1 MKKIIL
7 NEEFIHKALIASIN
21 EIFKKPSN
29 DILKLGSTAVSKKK
43 KFAKQVWAII
53 QKAYSYLE
61 DGCMSFDPSE
71 GESKEAGNYGFHDF
85 LYGPYVWTLYF
96 NDDKKTIA
104 AVRIFK
110 KTKFGLKS
118 ICSANNK
125 DAENSRE
132 AYRKIDANYL
142 DNPSMHAYGEISDA
156 PEHLRRKREKPNFV
170 PVDKVKKVLPK
181 KKINDVEDP
190 YFEKEHNIRD
200 KFLNG
205 YNYYRNLGGKTH
217 RKIMTGFPNVK

>member
-1 MKKIIL
+1 MKKHIL

-29 DILKLGSTAVSKKK
+29 DILKLGPTAISKKK
-43 KFAKQVWAII
+43 KFAKQVWTII

-61 DGCMSFDPSE
+61 DGCMSFEPSE

-85 LYGPYVWTLYF
+85 LYGPYVWALYF
-96 NDDKKTIA
+96 NEDRKTIA

-125 DAENSRE
+125 DAENSRD

-156 PEHLRRKREKPNFV
+156 PEHLRRKRENPNFV
-170 PVDKVKKVLPK
+170 PVDKVKKVLQGK
-181 KKINDVEDP
+181 DINDVEDP
-190 YFEKEHNIRD
+190 NFDKEHNIRD
-200 KFLNG
+200 KFLPN
-205 YNYYRNLGGKTH
+205 YNYYRTLGGKTH